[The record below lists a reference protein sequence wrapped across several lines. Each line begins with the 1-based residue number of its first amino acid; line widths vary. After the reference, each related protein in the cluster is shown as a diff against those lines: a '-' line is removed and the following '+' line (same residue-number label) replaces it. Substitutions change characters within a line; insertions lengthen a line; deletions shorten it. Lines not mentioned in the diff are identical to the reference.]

1 MRSAIRVRLSVLVS
15 ALVVDIGCVA
25 LGLRAADYQP
35 RIDPADFQARVD
47 NPYYPLVPGTTYRFV
62 ETARGERNE
71 TAVSVTHETKRV
83 MGVECVVLHDVVTE
97 DGEVAEE
104 TWAWVAQDRQGNVWS
119 FGEATQEISAG
130 GAVNTTGSWQAG
142 VDGAQPGIL
151 MPGNPTPG
159 EPYRQGYRLGV
170 AEDMARIE
178 ALGESATVPA
188 GAFTDCVRTEEWSLL
203 EAGNTRKWY
212 ARGVGAVRSEATGGE
227 VETLV
232 SITRE

>member
-1 MRSAIRVRLSVLVS
+1 VWVLLPLL
-15 ALVVDIGCVA
+15 ALTFDVGCVA
-25 LGLRAADYQP
+25 LGLRAADYRP
-35 RIDPADFQARVD
+35 RIDPANFQATVD
-47 NPYYPLVPGTTYRFV
+47 NPYYPLVPGTTYAFV

-71 TAVSVTHETKRV
+71 TEVTVTHETKRV
-83 MGVECVVLHDVVTE
+83 MGVECVVVHDVVTE
-97 DGEVAEE
+97 NGEVAEE
-104 TWAWVAQDRQGNVWS
+104 TWAWVAQDKQGTVWS

-130 GAVNTTGSWQAG
+130 GAVSTLGSWEAG

-151 MPGNPTPG
+151 MPANPTPG
-159 EPYRQGYRLGV
+159 EPYRQNYRLGI
-170 AEDMARIE
+170 AEDMAQIE

-188 GAFTDCVRTEEWSLL
+188 GTFADCVRTEEWSML